1 MSNLQ
6 SISTGQIK
14 AQDLKNGSAA
24 APKPEETGDSND
36 PTFGLLLGPLL
47 ASLFQNVQQTPADA
61 IKLNEGVSPAGKAT
75 DQTQDTNEPQQP
87 TELSKLLLR
96 IQNKDTAIE
105 TENTL
110 APQFSESLKNAKGN
124 IISQEPAQ
132 KETAETK
139 NTSADEN
146 AQSVQKDNDGKNVVD
161 LLDKSEKHNSSLLRN
176 VTVLDND
183 GKNDSGLQKAEPT
196 TIVGPSKADSS
207 TIVQQVQSSDL
218 PAALHG
224 AAAQSTGTGGSSAS
238 IRPSGVETTDAFDHA
253 VSIVKD
259 GNRLAVQLDHNGL
272 GKLDIN
278 LSLDKGAVNAQ
289 INVADNATK
298 KLIENNMQQI
308 VNSILGD
315 GVSVGGFSVSLKQQS
330 NWDGS
335 NQNQRNETRQRGEP
349 EIQSVVAPSTNVV
362 QGLINIFI

>member
-1 MSNLQ
+1 M
-6 SISTGQIK
+6 
-14 AQDLKNGSAA
+14 KNGST

-47 ASLFQNVQQTPADA
+47 ASIFQNVQQTQPDP
-61 IKLNEGVSPAGKAT
+61 IKLSDRTSPAGKAT
-75 DQTQDTNEPQQP
+75 DQTQDTIEPQQP

-96 IQNKDTAIE
+96 IQNKDTEIE

-110 APQFSESLKNAKGN
+110 PLQLPEPLKNTKGN
-124 IISQEPAQ
+124 IDSQEPAQ

-161 LLDKSEKHNSSLLRN
+161 VSDKAEKHNASLLRN

-183 GKNDSGLQKAEPT
+183 DKNNGGLQKADPT
-196 TIVGPSKADSS
+196 TIVRPSKTDFS

-218 PAALHG
+218 HAAFHG
-224 AAAQSTGTGGSSAS
+224 VAAQSTETGGSSAA
-238 IRPSGVETTDAFDHA
+238 IRPSGVEISDAFDHA

-335 NQNQRNETRQRGEP
+335 NQNQRNETRQRDEP
-349 EIQSVVAPSTNVV
+349 EIQSVVAPSTNVAK
-362 QGLINIFI
+362 GLINIFI